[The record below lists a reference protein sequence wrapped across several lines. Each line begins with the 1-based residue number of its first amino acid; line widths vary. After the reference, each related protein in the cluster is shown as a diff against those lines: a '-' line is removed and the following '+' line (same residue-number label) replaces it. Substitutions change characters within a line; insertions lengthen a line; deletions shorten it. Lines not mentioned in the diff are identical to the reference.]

1 MDTPRQHGDHTDM
14 ENVKRMTTGDGAP
27 RLITV
32 EEFDKMVAADV
43 FDEDERI
50 ELVEGALVRY
60 APPRIAEHAYVVWH
74 FPEAIR
80 RRLGA
85 AAVLWMQSPVIVSN
99 MTVLE
104 PDLTLLRLRDDRYR
118 NRPGPVDVLAI
129 VEIAVSS
136 LSRDRSEKLGLYAEA
151 GIPEYWVVDVFGR
164 GIETFQQPADA
175 AYTVA
180 RAASGSDSLAFA
192 AFPDVVFTVEEL
204 LG

>member
-1 MDTPRQHGDHTDM
+1 MDTRRQHGNHDG
-14 ENVKRMTTGDGAP
+14 VGYLKSMTAIDGAP

-32 EEFDKMVAADV
+32 EDFDKMIAAGV

-50 ELVEGALVRY
+50 ELVEGAPVRY
-60 APPRIAEHAYVVWH
+60 AAPRIAKHAYTVWH

-85 AAVLWMQSPVIVSN
+85 RAALWIQNPVIVSR
-99 MTVLE
+99 MTILE
-104 PDLTLLRLRDDRYR
+104 PDLTVLRLRDDWYR
-118 NRPGPVDVLAI
+118 SRPEPADVLAI

-136 LSRDRSEKLGLYAEA
+136 LVRDRSEKLRLYAQA

-164 GIETFQQPADA
+164 RIETFRRPAGA
-175 AYTVA
+175 AYALPRAVA
-180 RAASGSDSLAFA
+180 GGDAVAFE
-192 AFPDVVFTVEEL
+192 AFPDVVFTIDEL